1 VGEAADIEPGASKS
15 VTLDL
20 TPGSYIPLSN
30 LPGHYAGGMFT
41 TFAVE

>member
-20 TPGSYIPLSN
+20 TPGSSILLGK
-30 LPGHYAGGMFT
+30 LPGH
-41 TFAVE
+41 